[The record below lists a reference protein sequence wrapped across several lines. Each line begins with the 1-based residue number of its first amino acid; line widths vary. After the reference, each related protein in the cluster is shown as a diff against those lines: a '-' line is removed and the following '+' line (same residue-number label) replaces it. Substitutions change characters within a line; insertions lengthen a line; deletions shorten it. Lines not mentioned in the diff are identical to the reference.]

1 MNEHCGWSS
10 GELSVWIVFHW
21 TDTLSLFST
30 THHNQHSQWLT
41 VHNSSLTIS
50 VLSTNPF
57 SMFLMSSEGCCSWYH
72 APHSVTLCYYHK
84 NRQNSAA
91 CRCVSETAGSR
102 AELGQNSLLLAERVM
117 GRDTLTHIFIRA
129 VGCRLVFRYLI
140 IIIML
145 SHRVSR
151 VGAPVLQTTAQVIWL
166 IKEVKHRLNLSL
178 CRTVVIQ
185 RHLTY
190 KQTDHPQGIYQQT
203 THRHGTRHLQ
213 TDRPPTEHHTWFTSP
228 TNRPQLHC
236 TSMCQ
241 CRVLG
246 HRDHIT

>member
-1 MNEHCGWSS
+1 
-10 GELSVWIVFHW
+10 
-21 TDTLSLFST
+21 
-30 THHNQHSQWLT
+30 
-41 VHNSSLTIS
+41 
-50 VLSTNPF
+50 
-57 SMFLMSSEGCCSWYH
+57 MSSEGCCSWYH

-151 VGAPVLQTTAQVIWL
+151 VGAPVLQTTVQVIWL

-246 HRDHIT
+246 HRDHITWIIPVITPSSVDASSLLVPGVMLDARSIVPPGDCGSNITYTQTHAQLACQAAFSLMTTD